1 MSEPHNYDDAEIE
14 ASRAPLLDHL
24 VELRSRLIICVLAM
38 AIGFAICFAFS
49 KQIYIFLLHPFAI
62 AAQLLA
68 VENANHAQAS
78 GGMDIGRF
86 LSGTRDLFL
95 ALLGL
100 KEVPPAPDADK
111 LNLVF
116 TAPLEFFFTKLKLA
130 GFGAVVLTFPV
141 LAWQVY
147 GFVAPG
153 LYKRERKAFV
163 PFLLASP
170 ALFLLGA
177 ALVYYVILPFVLWF
191 SLSQQIVDAQVSVQL
206 LPKVSD
212 YLSLVTT
219 LLLAFG
225 LCFQLPV
232 VLTLLGMAGIVS
244 SKALATGRR
253 YAIVGVFV
261 VAAVVTPPDPISQTM
276 LALPIILLY
285 EISIWCVRLIEKRRR
300 LEDEEAGRDIV
311 PV

>member
-1 MSEPHNYDDAEIE
+1 VSYEPDDSEIE

-24 VELRSRLIICVLAM
+24 IELRKRLVICVAAVAL
-38 AIGFAICFAFS
+38 GFILCFAFAEP
-49 KQIYIFLLHPFAI
+49 IYRFLLHPFEM
-62 AAQLLA
+62 AARLFAEQKAGHSTGPFDLLLVLVGA
-68 VENANHAQAS
+68 
-78 GGMDIGRF
+78 
-86 LSGTRDLFL
+86 
-95 ALLGL
+95 
-100 KEVPPAPDADK
+100 KEVPALAAK
-111 LNLVF
+111 ELTLVF

-141 LAWQVY
+141 LAWQIY
-147 GFVAPG
+147 AFVAPG
-153 LYKRERKAFV
+153 LYKRERHAFL
-163 PFLLASP
+163 PFLLAAP

-191 SLSQQIVDAQVSVQL
+191 SLSQQIVGAGAISVQL

-212 YLSLVTT
+212 YLTLVTT
-219 LLLAFG
+219 LLMAFG

-244 SKALATGRR
+244 SKALSSGRR

-261 VAAVVTPPDPISQTM
+261 VAAVVTPPDPISQTL

-285 EISIWCVRLIEKRRR
+285 EISIWCVRLIEMRRKKA
-300 LEDEEAGRDIV
+300 EASTDIV
-311 PV
+311 AA